1 MDTTRAKQDG
11 AVTEG
16 FDLASAAYDRL
27 VAGSPGYHAHLRL
40 SARRL
45 DPGAL
50 SPEPRILDLGC
61 GTGASTAAL
70 LDTVPTARIVGVD
83 ASEGMLAAA
92 RAKDWPDTVSFH
104 HARVEEL
111 TPQWAA
117 DRLGGPADA
126 VFGAYLI
133 RNCPDPDRALEV
145 MRDLLRPGGRLV
157 LHEYSVADSAVAR
170 AVWTAVCRGVIIPAG
185 RVLSGDGTLFRYL
198 WRSVL
203 DFDGRRALLERMRR
217 AGLVSVASAP
227 MPGWEYGIT
236 HTFAGMR
243 REGGR

>member
-1 MDTTRAKQDG
+1 MDTTTAKRDG
-11 AVTEG
+11 AVTGG
-16 FDLASAAYDRL
+16 FDHASAVYDRL
-27 VAGSPGYHAHLRL
+27 VAGSPGYHAHLRI

-50 SPEPRILDLGC
+50 APEPLVLDLGC

-70 LDTVPTARIVGVD
+70 LHTLPSARIVGVD
-83 ASEGMLAAA
+83 ASEGMLDEA
-92 RAKDWPDTVSFH
+92 RAKPWPDTVSFH
-104 HARVEEL
+104 RARVEEL
-111 TPQWAA
+111 TPEWAA
-117 DRLGGPADA
+117 EHLGGPADA

-133 RNCPDPDRALEV
+133 RNCPDPGLALDV
-145 MRDLLRPGGRLV
+145 MRDLLRPGGRMV
-157 LHEYSVADSAVAR
+157 LHEYSVADSTAAR

-185 RVLSGDGTLFRYL
+185 RMLSGDAELFRYL

-203 DFDGRRALLERMRR
+203 EFDGRRALLERMRG

-227 MPGWEYGIT
+227 MPGWQYGIT

-243 REGGR
+243 PEPRR